1 MSRFKDMV
9 ERDIHGTFLDLDF
22 FGETHKIE
30 GLCVSVVLD
39 DNALKEKQGG
49 QDMAVAE
56 SSILL
61 YAHVCD
67 LPKRRPSGEL
77 LNIDGREYVIDDWS
91 EDMGVATIALSENVP
106 G

>member
-1 MSRFKDMV
+1 MSSFKDMV
-9 ERDIHGTFLDLDF
+9 ESDIHSTFLDIDF
-22 FGETHKIE
+22 FAEIHKVE
-30 GLCVSVVLD
+30 GVPIALVLD

-49 QDMAVAE
+49 QDLAVAE
-56 SSILL
+56 SSILI

-67 LPKRRPSGEL
+67 LPKRRPAGEL

-91 EDMGVATIALSENVP
+91 EDMGLATIALSENVP